1 MSEVAPRQS
10 QRLHAVLTLRELIL
24 EGGLEAG
31 ERIAEIPLAARLG
44 VSRTPLRLALASV
57 EHEGLVASVPGGG
70 FVVRSFTL
78 DDVRSAIA
86 VRGAMEGLA
95 ARAAAERFATADD
108 GTVESLYGCVAR
120 LDAVVAGGPLGEET
134 FARYVALNERLH
146 GLLLELAGSEV
157 LREAVEYASAR
168 PFASPSAFVRA
179 HAVLPE
185 SHEILRTAQ
194 AQHRAILG
202 ALEAGDG
209 DSAERLTREHAG
221 MALGNLHV
229 VLREHGALNR
239 VPGGTLIRLS
249 AAS

>member
-31 ERIAEIPLAARLG
+31 ERIAEIPLAGRLG

-120 LDAVVAGGPLGEET
+120 LDAVVRRRAAGKGDL
-134 FARYVALNERLH
+134 RALR
-146 GLLLELAGSEV
+146 G
-157 LREAVEYASAR
+157 
-168 PFASPSAFVRA
+168 
-179 HAVLPE
+179 
-185 SHEILRTAQ
+185 AQ
-194 AQHRAILG
+194 
-202 ALEAGDG
+202 
-209 DSAERLTREHAG
+209 
-221 MALGNLHV
+221 
-229 VLREHGALNR
+229 
-239 VPGGTLIRLS
+239 
-249 AAS
+249 

>member
-1 MSEVAPRQS
+1 MGCCSSSP
-10 QRLHAVLTLRELIL
+10 
-24 EGGLEAG
+24 
-31 ERIAEIPLAARLG
+31 AARCCA
-44 VSRTPLRLALASV
+44 R
-57 EHEGLVASVPGGG
+57 
-70 FVVRSFTL
+70 RSST
-78 DDVRSAIA
+78 RPPA
-86 VRGAMEGLA
+86 
-95 ARAAAERFATADD
+95 
-108 GTVESLYGCVAR
+108 
-120 LDAVVAGGPLGEET
+120 
-134 FARYVALNERLH
+134 
-146 GLLLELAGSEV
+146 
-157 LREAVEYASAR
+157 

-209 DSAERLTREHAG
+209 EGAERLTREHAG